1 MENFN
6 YHRPATVLAAAAM
19 LKKSKDGKYMGG
31 GHTLLPTMKQGLAA
45 PTDII
50 DLTAIKNFGGIK
62 LSKTMVTIKAGTT
75 HMEVATSKEI
85 KKAIPALA
93 EMAGKIGGVHVRH
106 KGTIGGSIA
115 NADPAADY
123 PSACLGLGATI
134 ETNKRKIEAD
144 KFFTGMFETA
154 LKAGEIITAVHFP
167 IPKKSA
173 HQKFPNP
180 ASRYAL
186 TGVFLS
192 QDAKGKVRVGVT
204 GAAASAFRATDI
216 EAALSKDFSAKSA
229 VSVKIAA
236 KGLMSDMHATAA
248 YRAHLVSV
256 LAGRAVA
263 AAK

>member
-6 YHRPATVLAAAAM
+6 YHRPATTAAAAAM
-19 LKKSKDGKYMGG
+19 LKKAKDGKYMSG

-62 LSKTMVTIKAGTT
+62 VSKTMVTVKAGTT
-75 HMEVATSKEI
+75 HMEVASSKEI

-144 KFFTGMFETA
+144 KFFTGMFMTA
-154 LKAGEIITAVHFP
+154 LKGGEIITAVHFP
-167 IPKKSA
+167 IPKKSS

-186 TGVFLS
+186 TGVFMS

-216 EAALSKDFSAKSA
+216 EAALSKDFSPKA
-229 VSVKIAA
+229 IAA
-236 KGLMSDMHATAA
+236 IKITPKGLLTDMHATAA
-248 YRAHLVSV
+248 YRAHLITV
-256 LAGRAVA
+256 LAGRAVT

>member
-6 YHRPATVLAAAAM
+6 YHRPATVLEAAAM
-19 LKKSKDGKYMGG
+19 LKKAKDGKYMGG

-50 DLTAIKNFGGIK
+50 DLSAIKNFGGIIV
-62 LSKTMVTIKAGTT
+62 SQTVVTIKAGTT
-75 HMEVATSKEI
+75 HMEVTNSEEI

-93 EMAGKIGGVHVRH
+93 EMAGKIGGVHVRN
-106 KGTIGGSIA
+106 KGTVGGSIA

-134 ETNKRKIEAD
+134 ETDKRKIEAD

-186 TGVFLS
+186 TGVFVS
-192 QDAKGKVRVGVT
+192 QDANGKVRVGVT
-204 GAAASAFRATDI
+204 GAAASAFRATDF
-216 EAALSKDFSAKSA
+216 EAALSKDFSAKAISGI
-229 VSVKIAA
+229 KISPQ
-236 KGLMSDMHATAA
+236 GLMSDMHATAA
-248 YRAHLVSV
+248 YRAHLISV
-256 LAGRAVA
+256 LAGRAVMA
-263 AAK
+263 AN

>member
-62 LSKTMVTIKAGTT
+62 ISKTMVSIKAGTT
-75 HMEVATSKEI
+75 HQEVAMSKEI

-123 PSACLGLGATI
+123 PSACLGLGATV

-154 LKAGEIITAVHFP
+154 LKGGEIITAVHFP

-192 QDAKGKVRVGVT
+192 QDSKGKVRVGVT
-204 GAAASAFRATDI
+204 GAAPYAFRATDI
-216 EAALSKDFSAKSA
+216 EAALAKDFSAKSA
-229 VSVKIAA
+229 SSVNVAA

>member
-6 YHRPATVLAAAAM
+6 YHRPATTIAAAALM
-19 LKKSKDGKYMGG
+19 KKGKDAKYMAG

-50 DLTAIKNFGGIK
+50 DLTAIKNFSGIK
-62 LSKTMVTIKAGTT
+62 VSKTSVSIKAGTT

-85 KKAIPALA
+85 KKAIPSLA

-106 KGTIGGSIA
+106 KGTIGGSVA

-154 LKAGEIITAVHFP
+154 LKDGEIITAVHFP

-186 TGVFLS
+186 TGVFIS

-204 GAAASAFRATDI
+204 GAAATAFRATDI
-216 EAALSKDFSAKSA
+216 EAALSKDFSAKA
-229 VSVKIAA
+229 ATSVKIAS
-236 KGLMSDMHATAA
+236 KSLMTDMHATAA
-248 YRAHLVSV
+248 YRANLISV

>member
-6 YHRPATVLAAAAM
+6 YHRPATTTAAAAM
-19 LKKSKDGKYMGG
+19 LKKAKDGIFMGG

-50 DLTAIKNFGGIK
+50 DLTAIKNFSGIK
-62 LSKTMVTIKAGTT
+62 VSKTVVSIKAGTT

-85 KKAIPALA
+85 KKVIPSLA
-93 EMAGKIGGVHVRH
+93 EMAGKIGGVHVRY
-106 KGTIGGSIA
+106 KGTIGGSVA

-204 GAAASAFRATDI
+204 GAGPKAFRATDL
-216 EAALSKDFSAKSA
+216 EAALSKDFSAKA
-229 VSVKIAA
+229 IAGVKMAP
-236 KGLMSDMHATAA
+236 KGLMSDLHATAA
-248 YRAHLVSV
+248 YRAHLISV

>member
-6 YHRPATVLAAAAM
+6 YHRPATTTAAAAM
-19 LKKSKDGKYMGG
+19 LKKAKDGKYLAG
-31 GHTLLPTMKQGLAA
+31 GHTLLPTMKQGLAT
-45 PTDII
+45 PTDVI
-50 DLTAIKNFGGIK
+50 DLTAIKGFSGIK
-62 LSKTMVTIKAGTT
+62 VSKTAVTIKAGTT
-75 HMEVATSKEI
+75 HQEVTTSKEV

-115 NADPAADY
+115 NNDPAADY

-134 ETNKRKIEAD
+134 ETNKRKIDAD

-167 IPKKSA
+167 IPKKAA

-180 ASRYAL
+180 ASRYAMV
-186 TGVFLS
+186 GIFVS
-192 QDAKGKVRVGVT
+192 QDGKGKARVGVT
-204 GAAASAFRATDI
+204 GAAPCAFRAADI
-216 EAALSKDFSAKSA
+216 EAALNKDFSSKAA
-229 VSVKIAA
+229 TGVKISA
-236 KGLMSDMHATAA
+236 KGLLSDMHATAD

-263 AAK
+263 AA

>member
-6 YHRPATVLAAAAM
+6 YHRPVTVLAATAM

-50 DLTAIKNFGGIK
+50 DLTAIKNFSGIK
-62 LSKTMVTIKAGTT
+62 LTKTMVIIKAGTT
-75 HMEVATSKEI
+75 HQEVAMSKEI

-115 NADPAADY
+115 NNDPAADY
-123 PSACLGLGATI
+123 PSACLGLGAII

-154 LKAGEIITAVHFP
+154 LKGGEIITAVYFP

-204 GAAASAFRATDI
+204 GAAASVFRATDI
-216 EAALSKDFSAKSA
+216 EAALAKDFSAKAAS
-229 VSVKIAA
+229 SVKITA

-248 YRAHLVSV
+248 YRAHLISV
-256 LAGRAVA
+256 LAGRAVM